1 MEKKI
6 EISKNFLALLS
17 WSVTIFILC
26 IAYIIEVIKG
36 TRSLPY
42 VCIVL
47 AIGIL
52 PVIAGL
58 IMYRMKPEMKA
69 FRLVLAV
76 SYQIF
81 YLVNMLQSPYAVTVI
96 YIIPIFAV
104 VAVYGRAK
112 FCGIVCSTSV
122 LIVVIRII
130 YFSVLGNTSPT
141 DITQYEVQFFGVL
154 LSGIFLTLAVRQIQ
168 NVNAMRQDMIADNME
183 KSQKVAD
190 KIVSAGEN
198 VKGSILEIEQ
208 SMNSQVE
215 SAARMSD
222 AMGEMSSAV
231 NQVAEK
237 LENQSNVTRQIQ
249 KSVGMIS
256 DAADHM
262 AETSARTIEL
272 VDISSN
278 MVSDSKNKSD
288 AIQRTSNDIAENLA
302 QLKKGADDMQEI
314 VTVIQS
320 ITENTNL
327 LSLNASIEA
336 ARAGEAGKGFAV
348 VAEEIHKL
356 AADTQNSAVEI
367 TGLLQN
373 FQNISDEVR
382 HSVNSML
389 EDIEEQNMN
398 ISKTYSEFDE
408 MQQELNELDKEASGI
423 RDEMRELRESNQVI
437 VDAITEMSAVSEE
450 MAASARSVEETS
462 VVNRE
467 AGEKTGQQVEA
478 IAEEIQNLMSIN

>member
-6 EISKNFLALLS
+6 ERSKNFLALSS

-26 IAYIIEVIKG
+26 IAYIIEVVKG
-36 TRSLPY
+36 NRTLPY

-47 AIGIL
+47 AIGIA
-52 PVIAGL
+52 PVIAGI
-58 IMYRMKPEMKA
+58 IMYRLKPDARALRFVMA
-69 FRLVLAV
+69 I

-104 VAVYGRAK
+104 IAAYGRAL

-122 LIVVIRII
+122 LIVIIRIAWCAMQ
-130 YFSVLGNTSPT
+130 GNTSPV

-168 NVNAMRQDMIADNME
+168 RVNTMRQEMLAESME
-183 KSQKVAD
+183 ESKKVAD
-190 KIVSAGEN
+190 RILSAGEN
-198 VKGSILEIEQ
+198 VKGNILEIEQ

-215 SAARMSD
+215 SAAQMSE

-231 NQVAEK
+231 NQVAVK
-237 LENQSNVTRQIQ
+237 LENQSDVTRQIQ

-262 AETSARTIEL
+262 ARTSARAMEL
-272 VDISSN
+272 VDTGSQ
-278 MVSDSKNKSD
+278 MVSNTKHKSD
-288 AIQRTSNDIAENLA
+288 MIQSTSKDIADNLS
-302 QLKKGADDMQEI
+302 LLRKEADDMQEI
-314 VTVIQS
+314 ITVIQN

-348 VAEEIHKL
+348 VAGEIHKL
-356 AADTQNSAVEI
+356 AEDTQNSAVEI
-367 TGLLQN
+367 TTLLQN
-373 FQNISDEVR
+373 FHQISDKVR
-382 HSVNSML
+382 HSVNGML
-389 EDIEEQNMN
+389 EDIDEQNVN
-398 ISKTYSEFDE
+398 IEKTYSEFDV
-408 MQQELNELDKEASGI
+408 MQRELNELDREASGI
-423 RDEMRELRESNQVI
+423 RDEMRELRKSNQVI

-450 MAASARSVEETS
+450 MAASARSVEEIS
-462 VVNRE
+462 VVNRD

-478 IAEEIQNLMSIN
+478 IAGEIQNLMSV

>member
-17 WSVTIFILC
+17 WSVTILILS
-26 IAYIIEVIKG
+26 IAYVIEVIKG
-36 TRSLPY
+36 TRTVPY
-42 VCIVL
+42 VCVVL
-47 AIGIL
+47 AIGIV
-52 PVIAGL
+52 PVIAGI
-58 IMYRMKPEMKA
+58 IMYRMKPEA
-69 FRLVLAV
+69 RALRLVMAV

-81 YLVNMLQSPYAVTVI
+81 YLINMIGSPYAVTVI

-104 VAVYGRAK
+104 VAVYGRAL

-122 LIVVIRII
+122 LIVLIRII
-130 YFSVLGNTSPT
+130 YGAAMGNTSPT
-141 DITQYEVQFFGVL
+141 DITQYEIQFFGVL

-168 NVNAMRQDMIADNME
+168 RVNAMRQDMLADSME
-183 KSQKVAD
+183 ESKNVAD
-190 KIVSAGEN
+190 KILAAGEN
-198 VKGSILEIEQ
+198 VKGNILEIEK
-208 SMNSQVE
+208 SMDSQVG
-215 SAARMSD
+215 SAIQMAE

-231 NQVAEK
+231 NQVAVK
-237 LENQSNVTRQIQ
+237 LENQSDVTRQIQ
-249 KSVGMIS
+249 KSVSMIS

-262 AETSARTIEL
+262 AETSARAIEL
-272 VDISSN
+272 VDISSR

-288 AIQRTSNDIAENLA
+288 VIQSTSNAIAENLV

-356 AADTQNSAVEI
+356 AADTQDSAATI
-367 TGLLQN
+367 TDLLQN
-373 FQNISDEVR
+373 FHHISDEVR
-382 HSVNSML
+382 HSVNGML
-389 EDIEEQNMN
+389 EDIGEQNDG
-398 ISKTYSEFDE
+398 IGKTYSEFDV
-408 MQQELNELDKEASGI
+408 MQQELNALDKEASNI
-423 RDEMRELRESNQVI
+423 RDEMRELRKSNQVI

-450 MAASARSVEETS
+450 MAASAKSVEEIS

-478 IAEEIQNLMSIN
+478 IAGEIQNLMSVR